1 MTDYEIE
8 KLTYYV
14 SLELKHIRKR
24 KKILQ
29 DDIAFELNVTPQ
41 YIGRIENGYKKKLS
55 LYMFIKIADYYGI
68 PFNKVVENAQARM
81 ELDNNTFEN
90 N

>member
-14 SLELKHIRKR
+14 SLELKHIRKE

-29 DDIAFELNVTPQ
+29 EEIAFELDVTPQ
-41 YIGRIENGYKKKLS
+41 YIGKIENGHKKKLS
-55 LYMFIKIADYYGI
+55 LFMFIKIADYYEI
-68 PFNKVVENAQARM
+68 SFNKVIENAQARM
-81 ELDNNTFEN
+81 MLDDNMFNNE
-90 N
+90 